1 MPKEQQRRP
10 FGLIL
15 AAGLIALEGL
25 FVGALAAQLG
35 LSVVT
40 GNTRSL
46 VSSVALFALVG
57 GASIWVI
64 FIAINLWRGRRWA
77 RSAGFFWQLVQLAIA
92 AGSFGG
98 QFGSQAIGWALVIP
112 SATVLITLL
121 SKKVVAATMES
132 GEPGSGEPNSGD

>member
-1 MPKEQQRRP
+1 
-10 FGLIL
+10 
-15 AAGLIALEGL
+15 LIALEGL

-121 SKKVVAATMES
+121 SKKVVAATMDS
-132 GEPGSGEPNSGD
+132 GETGSGEPNSGD